1 MSSPSEMRY
10 QHMPPGWMVPVRGA
24 QTTPVRK
31 NTSNN
36 TKHYESPHYSDGH
49 TLDMKKQEDLGLMP
63 PAWSVTSAM
72 KDERPNGKPQ
82 FDARFLNTPMG
93 RARAGRSIVW
103 DPRGTMNS
111 GGPQRLENIDITQVM
126 AKKYAEMTNKAAES
140 AYFAEYYDGVNTL
153 GDDGERAQIDLQLAQ
168 MSKLQKKQLD
178 KDGDGSISVA
188 EMEAQGKPE
197 HEAAVGCRHTSQ
209 GTPSTSA
216 PITARPHVLSSPP
229 APALATRLPLPSV
242 SVAGF
247 AFGMHNKSGSDGII
261 SNVHGDVNSDATFV
275 PLEARGGVA

>member
-24 QTTPVRK
+24 QTMPVRK

-103 DPRGTMNS
+103 DPRGTMNA
-111 GGPQRLENIDITQVM
+111 GGAQRLENIDITLVQ

-178 KDGDGSISVA
+178 KDGDGSISTA
-188 EMEAQGKPE
+188 EMEAQ
-197 HEAAVGCRHTSQ
+197 
-209 GTPSTSA
+209 
-216 PITARPHVLSSPP
+216 
-229 APALATRLPLPSV
+229 
-242 SVAGF
+242 GF
-247 AFGMHNKSGSDGII
+247 AFGMHNKSGTDGII